1 MKNNKKKKN
10 TPKAQTKKV
19 ERVITDSSLRIL
31 SLLLPLAI
39 LVILGIVML
48 TYEHALLFKIQEYNL
63 FLYTPLFFK
72 QCMVSSGG
80 MLTWLGTYFTQYFY
94 HQWIGVLF
102 LSLWWALLMWLT
114 KKAFNIPNK
123 WIVAVLV
130 PVAILV
136 IADFMIGYWLFYLKM
151 RGYYFASTIGM
162 CVVTALIWAY
172 RSLPNKYYLHTFFII
187 ISTLIAYPLFGFY
200 GLLAALGM
208 GVITWKLAEMNMTQK
223 VINSIVAVLAIAAI
237 PLFFYRMVFY
247 ETNII
252 NIYWT
257 GLPLF
262 RIDDDYYA
270 YYIPFY
276 LLVAFVIVASLLFSK
291 NRQTTVKRINVWA
304 ISQIFALAIIVFAT
318 YHFWYKD
325 KNFHT
330 ELEMNHC
337 AENLDW
343 DGIIDMAR
351 NWEEPTRMMWMMK
364 NLALF
369 REGRQGDEM
378 YLFKNGDKRCVAP
391 FSVRM
396 TQTGGKMLYLHY
408 GQTNFCYRWCLE
420 DGVEFGWR
428 IEYFKYMLKCSL
440 VNGEYVVAKKYIDIL
455 KKTKYYAEWAEKYEP
470 MVKNPALIKKDKEL
484 GPIFNMLSPEDVL
497 TSDNT
502 LIEIYL
508 LNTFAHSDGK
518 NPMFQEQTL
527 LAALQMK
534 DIDIFWPRF
543 FHYATLHPDKHMP
556 KHYQEAAYLYGHLEN
571 KIDISKMPFDKDVV
585 DSYNDFMA
593 AAQTHAG
600 MTEEQMKPLMYDRF
614 GGTFYFEYFFTRNQ
628 KSY

>member
-1 MKNNKKKKN
+1 MRNNKKKKN
-10 TPKAQTKKV
+10 SPNEQKRKV
-19 ERVITDSSLRIL
+19 EKVLTDSSLRVPAI
-31 SLLLPLAI
+31 LLPLFM
-39 LVILGIVML
+39 LVVLGIVML
-48 TYEHALLFKIQEYNL
+48 SYESTLLFKVQEYNL

-72 QCMVSSGG
+72 QCMISSGG
-80 MLTWLGTYFTQYFY
+80 LLTWLGTYFTQYFY

-102 LSLWWALLMWLT
+102 LCLWWALLMWLT
-114 KKAFNIPNK
+114 RKAFNIPNK

-130 PVAILV
+130 PVALLA

-162 CVVTALIWAY
+162 CVVMALVWAY
-172 RSLPNKYYLHTFFII
+172 RSLPNKYFIHTLFII
-187 ISTLIAYPLFGFY
+187 IATIISYPFFGFY
-200 GLLAALGM
+200 GLLATLCMAF
-208 GVITWKLAEMNMTQK
+208 ITWRLEGMNVTQR
-223 VINSIVAVLAIAAI
+223 VINTIVALLSIAAI
-237 PLFFYRMVFY
+237 PLFYYRMVFH

-262 RIDDDYYA
+262 RIDEDYYT

-276 LLVAFVIVASLLFSK
+276 LLVAFVVVPSLLFSK
-291 NRQTTVKRINVWA
+291 NRQTTVKRVNTWA
-304 ISQIFALAIIVFAT
+304 ISQVIAIAIIAFAT

-343 DGIIDMAR
+343 EGILTLAR
-351 NWEEPTRMMWMMK
+351 DWEDPTRMMWLMK

-378 YLFKNGDKRCVAP
+378 YFYKNGDKKCDAP
-391 FSVRM
+391 FTVRM

-420 DGVEFGWR
+420 DGVEYGWR
-428 IEYFKYMLKCSL
+428 VEYYMYMLKCSL
-440 VNGEYVVAKKYIDIL
+440 VNGEYAVAKKYIDIL
-455 KKTKYYAEWAEKYEP
+455 KKTKYYADWAEKYDA

-484 GPIFNMLSPEDVL
+484 GPIFNVLSPQDVL

-508 LNTFAHSDGK
+508 LNTLAHSDGN
-518 NPMFQEQTL
+518 NPMYQELTL

-534 DIDIFWPRF
+534 DIDLFWPRF
-543 FHYATLHPDKHMP
+543 FHYATLHTNAHMP
-556 KHYQEAAYLYGHLEN
+556 RHYQEAAYLYGHLEN
-571 KIDISKMPFDKDVV
+571 KVDISNMPFDKEVI
-585 DSYNDFMA
+585 DSYNEFMA
-593 AAQTHAG
+593 AAQSHAG
-600 MTEEQMKPLMYDRF
+600 MSEEEMKPLMYDRF

>member
-1 MKNNKKKKN
+1 
-10 TPKAQTKKV
+10 
-19 ERVITDSSLRIL
+19 
-31 SLLLPLAI
+31 
-39 LVILGIVML
+39 
-48 TYEHALLFKIQEYNL
+48 
-63 FLYTPLFFK
+63 
-72 QCMVSSGG
+72 

-102 LSLWWALLMWLT
+102 LCLWWALLMWLT

-172 RSLPNKYYLHTFFII
+172 RSLPNKYYLHTLFII

-208 GVITWKLAEMNMTQK
+208 GVITWKLAEMKMTQK

-364 NLALF
+364 
-369 REGRQGDEM
+369 
-378 YLFKNGDKRCVAP
+378 
-391 FSVRM
+391 
-396 TQTGGKMLYLHY
+396 
-408 GQTNFCYRWCLE
+408 
-420 DGVEFGWR
+420 
-428 IEYFKYMLKCSL
+428 
-440 VNGEYVVAKKYIDIL
+440 
-455 KKTKYYAEWAEKYEP
+455 
-470 MVKNPALIKKDKEL
+470 
-484 GPIFNMLSPEDVL
+484 
-497 TSDNT
+497 
-502 LIEIYL
+502 
-508 LNTFAHSDGK
+508 
-518 NPMFQEQTL
+518 QE
-527 LAALQMK
+527 
-534 DIDIFWPRF
+534 
-543 FHYATLHPDKHMP
+543 
-556 KHYQEAAYLYGHLEN
+556 
-571 KIDISKMPFDKDVV
+571 
-585 DSYNDFMA
+585 
-593 AAQTHAG
+593 
-600 MTEEQMKPLMYDRF
+600 
-614 GGTFYFEYFFTRNQ
+614 
-628 KSY
+628 

>member
-10 TPKAQTKKV
+10 SLNGQKKKV
-19 ERVITDSSLRIL
+19 ERVLTDSSLRIPA
-31 SLLLPLAI
+31 LLLPLAM
-39 LVILGIVML
+39 LVVLGVVML
-48 TYEHALLFKIQEYNL
+48 TFEPALLFKIQQYNL

-72 QCMVSSGG
+72 QCMVASGG

-102 LSLWWALLMWLT
+102 LCLWWALLMWLC

-123 WIVAVLV
+123 WIVAVLI
-130 PVAILV
+130 PVAILA

-151 RGYYFASTIGM
+151 RGYYFATTIGM

-172 RSLPNKYYLHTFFII
+172 RSLPNKYYIHTLFII
-187 ISTLIAYPLFGFY
+187 LTTLISYPLFGFY
-200 GLLAALGM
+200 GLLATLGM
-208 GVITWKLAEMNMTQK
+208 AFITWKLEGMNITQK
-223 VINSIVAVLAIAAI
+223 VINTVVALLVIAAI
-237 PLFFYRMVFY
+237 PLIYYRFVFY

-262 RIDDDYYA
+262 RIDEDYYA

-276 LLVAFVIVASLLFSK
+276 LLVAYVVIAALLYSK
-291 NRQTTVKRINVWA
+291 TRQTSVKRINIWV
-304 ISQIFALAIIVFAT
+304 ISQVFALAIIAFAT

-325 KNFHT
+325 KNFHS

-343 DGIIDMAR
+343 EGILSIAR
-351 NWEEPTRMMWMMK
+351 DWEDPTRMMWMMK

-378 YLFKNGDKRCVAP
+378 FFYKNGDKKCVAP
-391 FSVRM
+391 FTVRM

-420 DGVEFGWR
+420 DGVEYGWR
-428 IEYFKYMLKCSL
+428 IEYFMYMLKCSL

-484 GPIFNMLSPEDVL
+484 GPIFNMLSPQDVL

-508 LNTFAHSDGK
+508 LNTFANADS
-518 NPMFQEQTL
+518 NNLMYQEQTL

-534 DIDIFWPRF
+534 DIDMFWPRF
-543 FHYATLHPDKHMP
+543 FHYARLHPDAHMP
-556 KHYQEAAYLYGHLEN
+556 RHYQEAAYLYGHLEN
-571 KIDISKMPFDKDVV
+571 KVDISKMPFDKEVV
-585 DSYNDFMA
+585 DSYNEFMA
-593 AAQTHAG
+593 AAQSHAG
-600 MTEEQMKPLMYDRF
+600 MTEEEMKPLMYDRF

>member
-1 MKNNKKKKN
+1 MKNNKKNKTRKQAKN
-10 TPKAQTKKV
+10 KTSNVSACQLVKWSTILMPLV
-19 ERVITDSSLRIL
+19 SLVVL
-31 SLLLPLAI
+31 T
-39 LVILGIVML
+39 VVML
-48 TYEHALLFKIQEYNL
+48 TYEPLLLFKVQEYNL

-72 QCMVSSGG
+72 QCMVASGG
-80 MLTWLGTYFTQYFY
+80 MLTWLGSYFTQYFY

-102 LSLWWALLMWLT
+102 LCLWWALLMWLT

-123 WIVAVLV
+123 WIVVVLI
-130 PVAILV
+130 PVSLLV
-136 IADFMIGYWLFYLKM
+136 IADFMLGYWLFYLKM

-162 CVVTALIWAY
+162 CVVMALIWAY
-172 RSLPNKYYLHTFFII
+172 RSLPNKYFVHTLFII
-187 ISTLIAYPLFGFY
+187 CATILSYPLFGFY
-200 GLLAALGM
+200 GLLASLAM
-208 GVITWKLAEMNMTQK
+208 AVITWKLDGMTITNK
-223 VINSIVAVLAIAAI
+223 AINTTVALLSIAAI
-237 PLFFYRMVFY
+237 PLVCYRYVFH

-252 NIYWT
+252 NIFWT

-262 RIDDDYYA
+262 RIDNDYYQ
-270 YYIPFY
+270 YYISFY
-276 LLVAFVIVASLLFSK
+276 LLAAFVVIAALLYKK
-291 NRQTTVKRINVWA
+291 NRKNEVKRVTVWG
-304 ISQIFALAIIVFAT
+304 ISQLFIFAIIAFAT

-325 KNFHT
+325 KNFHS
-330 ELEMNHC
+330 ELEMNYC

-343 DGIIDMAR
+343 EGILSIAR
-351 NWEEPTRMMWMMK
+351 DWEDPTRMMWMMK

-378 YLFKNGDKRCVAP
+378 YHYKNGDKKCVAP
-391 FSVRM
+391 FMVRM

-420 DGVEFGWR
+420 DGVEYGWR

-440 VNGEYVVAKKYIDIL
+440 INGEHVVAKKYIDIL
-455 KKTKYYAEWAEKYEP
+455 KKTKYYVDMAEKYDA
-470 MVKNPALIKKDKEL
+470 MLKNPESIKQDKEL
-484 GPIFNMLSPEDVL
+484 GPIFNMLSPQDVL

-508 LNTFAHSDGK
+508 LNTFANADSD

-534 DIDIFWPRF
+534 DIDMFWPRF
-543 FHYATLHPDKHMP
+543 FHYATIHSQEHMP

-571 KIDISKMPFDKDVV
+571 KVDISKMPFDKEVV
-585 DSYNDFMA
+585 DSYNEFMA
-593 AAQTHAG
+593 AAQTHEG

>member
-1 MKNNKKKKN
+1 MKNNKKKKSEV
-10 TPKAQTKKV
+10 KESKKKI
-19 ERVITDSSLRIL
+19 ERVLTDASLRLPAI
-31 SLLLPLAI
+31 LLPLVV
-39 LVILGIVML
+39 LVVLAIVML
-48 TYEHALLFKIQEYNL
+48 TYEPLLLFKVQEYNL

-72 QCMVSSGG
+72 QCMVASAG
-80 MLTWLGTYFTQYFY
+80 LLAWLGSYFTQYFY
-94 HQWIGVLF
+94 HQWMGIIF
-102 LSLWWALLMWLT
+102 LCLWWALLMWLT

-123 WIVAVLV
+123 WIVAVLI

-136 IADFMIGYWLFYLKM
+136 VADFMLGYWLFYLKL
-151 RGYYFASTIGM
+151 RGYYFSATIGM

-172 RSLPNKYYLHTFFII
+172 RSLPNKYFLHSIFII
-187 ISTLIAYPLFGFY
+187 CATIITYPLFGFY
-200 GLLAALGM
+200 GLLATLGM
-208 GVITWKLAEMNMTQK
+208 AIITWKLSDLSITQK
-223 VINSIVAVLAIAAI
+223 TIHFVVALLSIAAI
-237 PLFFYRMVFY
+237 PLFYYRMVFY

-262 RIDDDYYA
+262 RIDEDYYQ

-276 LLVAFVIVASLLFSK
+276 LLVAFVVIASLLYKK
-291 NRQTTVKRINVWA
+291 NRQTEVKRKVVWG
-304 ISQIFALAIIVFAT
+304 ISQVLALAIIVFAT

-330 ELEMNHC
+330 ELAMNHC
-337 AENLDW
+337 AENVDW
-343 DGIIDMAR
+343 DGILEMAR
-351 NWEEPTRMMWMMK
+351 DWEEPTRMMWMMK

-378 YLFKNGDKRCVAP
+378 YHYKNGDKKCVAP
-391 FSVRM
+391 FMVRM
-396 TQTGGKMLYLHY
+396 MQTGGKTLYLHY

-420 DGVEFGWR
+420 DGVEYGWR
-428 IEYFKYMLKCSL
+428 IEYFKHMLKCSL
-440 VNGEYVVAKKYIDIL
+440 VNGEHVVAKKYIDIL
-455 KKTKYYAEWAEKYEP
+455 KKTKYYADWAKKYEP
-470 MVKNPALIKKDKEL
+470 MTKNSELIKQDKEL
-484 GPIFNMLSPEDVL
+484 GPIFDMLSPQDVL

-508 LNTFAHSDGK
+508 LNTFANSDSD
-518 NPMFQEQTL
+518 NPVFQEQTL

-534 DIDIFWPRF
+534 DIDMFWPRF
-543 FHYATLHPDKHMP
+543 FHYATIHPKDHMP

-571 KIDISKMPFDKDVV
+571 KVDISKMPFDKDVV
-585 DSYNDFMA
+585 DSYNEFMA
-593 AAQTHAG
+593 AAQSYSN
-600 MTEEQMKPLMYDRF
+600 MTEEQMKPMMYDRF